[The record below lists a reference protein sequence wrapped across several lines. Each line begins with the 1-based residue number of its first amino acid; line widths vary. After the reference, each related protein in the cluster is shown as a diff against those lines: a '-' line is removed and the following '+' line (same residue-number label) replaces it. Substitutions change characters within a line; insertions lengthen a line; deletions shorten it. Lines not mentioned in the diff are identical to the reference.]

1 MTYVRY
7 IDRTREYYAA
17 EGYEKSYRWAHFDDV
32 PFTPLPKPLAE
43 CTVTLVSTSDVALK
57 ADRGKNEQSHNS
69 ITGNVYSLPAS
80 TPADD
85 LYSMQE
91 HYDANATHLDDVNSF
106 FPITRL
112 QEAAKA
118 GRIRAVAARVHGVY
132 TSYSHRKTLE
142 VDGPE
147 MLRRCREDGVDVAVM
162 TPVCPVCH
170 QTISLVARYLEES
183 SIPTVVIATARDIV
197 EHCGVARLVFVD
209 FPLGNPCGEP
219 FKADMQREIV
229 EMAFGALESASA
241 PRTTIEAPYLWPHG
255 DTWKDKIFTKEQPF
269 MEGEAHERWIKDKQ
283 EYREMKA
290 AGRLS

>member
-1 MTYVRY
+1 MDYEQTTEGIRVLVRPSFSFAY
-7 IDRTREYYAA
+7 SEPEYGKFVFIYWVQMENHGEEEAQLIFRHWLIHDSEGEDLEVDGEYYAA

-91 HYDANATHLDDVNSF
+91 HYDVNATHLDDVNSY

-118 GRIRAVAARVHGVY
+118 GRIGAVANRVHGVY

-147 MLRRCREDGVDVAVM
+147 MLGRCREDGVDVAVM

-209 FPLGNPCGEP
+209 FPLG
-219 FKADMQREIV
+219 R
-229 EMAFGALESASA
+229 
-241 PRTTIEAPYLWPHG
+241 
-255 DTWKDKIFTKEQPF
+255 
-269 MEGEAHERWIKDKQ
+269 
-283 EYREMKA
+283 
-290 AGRLS
+290 